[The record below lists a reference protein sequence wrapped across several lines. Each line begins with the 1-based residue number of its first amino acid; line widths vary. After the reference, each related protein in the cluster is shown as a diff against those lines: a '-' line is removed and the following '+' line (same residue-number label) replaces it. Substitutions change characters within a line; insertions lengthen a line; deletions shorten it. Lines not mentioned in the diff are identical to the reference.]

1 MNRPRL
7 LSILWAIEFIVGLL
21 PAAILIIVG
30 LVPYLVA
37 APAVL
42 SLLLK
47 GDTAIVRT
55 AIVLNGTMIGGILG
69 IAALL
74 MGYRPERLRQSAK
87 LKRRAIIF
95 ACGGVCAAALY
106 LTSEGL
112 TNVMSNVFSCWIIA
126 GPLLVGAHCS
136 YRVFATPAKA
146 ISVVFSISPYT
157 ERQRLPHDLRAL
169 HEHVVVSL
177 QLGTKVDRHKTG
189 EQRHVDHD
197 RVARIVGSKNQC
209 AGSAFAEVLRHDEE
223 IVLRPRHRCQADV
236 VAEFAGTAGGR
247 LLNEQG
253 VESTDVFRERSLPV
267 GIADHEVPVR

>member
-37 APAVL
+37 TPAVF

-47 GDTAIVRT
+47 GDAAIVRT
-55 AIVLNGTMIGGILG
+55 AMVLNGTMIGGILG

-74 MGYRPERLRQSAK
+74 MAYSPDRLRQSPK

-112 TNVMSNVFSCWIIA
+112 TNVISNVFSCWIIA

-136 YRVFATPAKA
+136 YRVF
-146 ISVVFSISPYT
+146 V
-157 ERQRLPHDLRAL
+157 
-169 HEHVVVSL
+169 
-177 QLGTKVDRHKTG
+177 
-189 EQRHVDHD
+189 
-197 RVARIVGSKNQC
+197 
-209 AGSAFAEVLRHDEE
+209 
-223 IVLRPRHRCQADV
+223 RPRSSAS
-236 VAEFAGTAGGR
+236 GSTAGQ
-247 LLNEQG
+247 L
-253 VESTDVFRERSLPV
+253 S
-267 GIADHEVPVR
+267 